1 MTEGV
6 PRGGSVKNP
15 KNVFWLGLTSLLTD
29 VSSEMIFPILPIFLT
44 GVLRAPMPIVGV
56 IEGIAEA
63 TASIFKYVS
72 GRVSDKVK
80 RRKTLTVFGYSFSA
94 VSKPFFALSFFWWHV
109 LVFRFLDRVGKGIRT
124 SPRDALIKESVDE
137 ERIGRSFGL
146 HRAMDTFGAIAGT
159 IIVSVALFTWGSSA
173 EHLRNIFWLS
183 FIPAALAVFCL
194 VVFVKEPRRGGEE
207 SAFPPQMLDAA
218 VKPSVQD
225 AGFRGE
231 ADGRP
236 LVFSKNFKLLL
247 VAAAIFALGNFSY
260 AFFILRAQDAGT
272 DLAFIPLVYL
282 LYNASY
288 AAAAYPIGRLSDRI
302 GRTKVLIAG
311 FVLFSLTNLGFAFG
325 ANAYTVWI
333 LFALYGIFV
342 AAGDTIFR
350 ALVADLAPL
359 QQSGKAFGAYHL
371 VAGLAALPANFFGG
385 ILWQDI
391 GKPAPFIFAAAT
403 SAVAIIPLALL
414 GNIERQKRIYGAE
427 QFKGYR

>member
-1 MTEGV
+1 M
-6 PRGGSVKNP
+6 
-15 KNVFWLGLTSLLTD
+15 F
-29 VSSEMIFPILPIFLT
+29 
-44 GVLRAPMPIVGV
+44 
-56 IEGIAEA
+56 
-63 TASIFKYVS
+63 
-72 GRVSDKVK
+72 
-80 RRKTLTVFGYSFSA
+80 
-94 VSKPFFALSFFWWHV
+94 FFWWHV